1 VKTGAGIQFLCDFY
15 ISLLSE
21 LNILCLVFFCKYYAP
36 LELKSLDFIRIYKI
50 LGKISLSS
58 GRISMMVVEI
68 LLICLTNSE

>member
-1 VKTGAGIQFLCDFY
+1 LCV
-15 ISLLSE
+15 
-21 LNILCLVFFCKYYAP
+21 VFFYKYYAP